1 MDNFRKHLDTK
12 CVLCYTIN
20 RREAINLYWIEMSYY
35 RYPKWEN
42 QLGRYVYEYI
52 ENIWE

>member
-1 MDNFRKHLDTK
+1 MDNFRKQLDTK

-35 RYPKWEN
+35 RYPKWKS